1 MAGSGDTVKVIGHFQ
16 AAVIDDVVHPSR
28 TTVAHGRTTGSRKIV
43 GVDMVGIDILRRQQ
57 SRGALLQARQRQTFG
72 GINARCAQDA
82 HRHPL
87 APPPGT
93 QGGFSID
100 PAPGARTVRGAR
112 AGFIDPGA
120 AAIAIDAGGANV
132 DQAAW

>member
-1 MAGSGDTVKVIGHFQ
+1 MAGGSDTVKVIGHFQ
-16 AAVIDDVVHPSR
+16 AAVIDNVVYPSR
-28 TTVAHGRTTGSRKIV
+28 ATVAHGRTTGGREIV
-43 GVDMVGIDILRRQQ
+43 GMDMVGIDILRRQQ
-57 SRGALLQARQRQTFG
+57 SRGALLQARQGQTFG
-72 GINARCAQDA
+72 CINARCAQDA

-100 PAPGARTVRGAR
+100 PAPGARTVRSAR
-112 AGFIDPGA
+112 AGFVDPCA